1 MAYFLSICKNNRYY
15 PILTWFFYTI
25 KIDVPLS
32 ETVGYL
38 SRIYL
43 FRVDL
48 FTWINH
54 VTSFSSEIYVTMET
68 TDMSAVAPE
77 HKVECAFLLIEEITF
92 FVLVFF
98 YRKKEDIALT
108 LLLYKTPCLLF
119 ERGPPAGKIKRGRF
133 PACVLRRIGYNM
145 GCSLINRA

>member
-1 MAYFLSICKNNRYY
+1 
-15 PILTWFFYTI
+15 
-25 KIDVPLS
+25 
-32 ETVGYL
+32 
-38 SRIYL
+38 
-43 FRVDL
+43 
-48 FTWINH
+48 
-54 VTSFSSEIYVTMET
+54 
-68 TDMSAVAPE
+68 MSAVAPE

-145 GCSLINRA
+145 GCSLINRASTHSRDGAKIVNGLHGRRQGPLGHNEALSRYTST